1 VPIAIETD
9 LRIIQ
14 DCLMEALNK
23 IRALSYLIPPVA
35 MVAHVALKRF
45 RGIACLIDAI
55 TSRFRRSA

>member
-23 IRALSYLIPPVA
+23 IRTLSYLIPPVA
-35 MVAHVALKRF
+35 MVADVALKRF
-45 RGIACLIDAI
+45 RVGTDRDSLLPLL
-55 TSRFRRSA
+55 R